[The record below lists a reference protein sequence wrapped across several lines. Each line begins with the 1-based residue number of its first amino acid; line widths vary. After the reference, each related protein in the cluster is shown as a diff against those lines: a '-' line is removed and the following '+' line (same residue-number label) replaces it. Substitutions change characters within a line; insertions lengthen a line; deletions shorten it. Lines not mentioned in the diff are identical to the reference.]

1 MFVGKVSF
9 EIPLML
15 HLSRLVMGMLM
26 VFVMVVLVL
35 IICWFNQEFSPMI
48 ALTAPLSSVDEDID
62 DVDVIVYVMLMI
74 WWFVGSPM

>member
-1 MFVGKVSF
+1 
-9 EIPLML
+9 ML

-48 ALTAPLSSVDEDID
+48 ALTAPLASVDVDID
-62 DVDVIVYVMLMI
+62 DVDVILYVVLMI
-74 WWFVGSPM
+74 W

>member
-35 IICWFNQEFSPMI
+35 IICWFNQELSPMI
-48 ALTAPLSSVDEDID
+48 ALKAPLSSVDEDID
-62 DVDVIVYVMLMI
+62 DVDVIVYVVLMI
-74 WWFVGSPM
+74 W

>member
-35 IICWFNQEFSPMI
+35 IICWFNQELSPMI

>member
-1 MFVGKVSF
+1 
-9 EIPLML
+9 ML

-48 ALTAPLSSVDEDID
+48 ALTAPLASVDVDID
-62 DVDVIVYVMLMI
+62 DVDVIVYVVLMI
-74 WWFVGSPM
+74 W

>member
-35 IICWFNQEFSPMI
+35 IICWFNQEFSPMF
-48 ALTAPLSSVDEDID
+48 ALTAPLVSVDVDID
-62 DVDVIVYVMLMI
+62 DVDVIVYVVLMI
-74 WWFVGSPM
+74 W

>member
-1 MFVGKVSF
+1 
-9 EIPLML
+9 ML

-48 ALTAPLSSVDEDID
+48 ALTAPLASVDVDID
-62 DVDVIVYVMLMI
+62 DVDVNVIVC
-74 WWFVGSPM
+74 

>member
-62 DVDVIVYVMLMI
+62 DVDVIVDVMLMI
-74 WWFVGSPM
+74 W